1 LELVSILKVLL
12 LFRKLGPHAVVL
24 DFRAE
29 LLMSLMLGQA
39 VADGEDASRVGPPVL
54 LHEAI
59 HKLGREKTALW
70 QLFEVE
76 CWCFGRRGRFCLRL
90 VKVWPTDLID
100 RMRKLA
106 VVAAG
111 ALQVSHVIMT
121 ELSLEAD
128 VLTSLVGVEH
138 RVAVLVNEHLF
149 LSLCLLC
156 FFVRV
161 A

>member
-1 LELVSILKVLL
+1 MELVSILKVIL
-12 LFRKLGPHAVVL
+12 LFRQLSPHAVVL

-39 VADGEDASRVGPPVL
+39 VADGKDASRVSPPVL

-59 HKLGREKTALW
+59 HKLGREKTTLW

-76 CWCFGRRGRFCLRL
+76 CWCFGRRGRFSLRL
-90 VKVWPTDLID
+90 VRLRPTDLID

-106 VVAAG
+106 VVTAG

-121 ELSLEAD
+121 ELCLEAD
-128 VLTSLVGVEH
+128 VLTSLFGVEH
-138 RVAVLVNEHLF
+138 REPVLVDEN
-149 LSLCLLC
+149 LCLSFGLHC